1 MLGFVNV
8 KMVVKYILSYLI
20 LDRYNVIH
28 IICILME
35 YLFNI
40 NATYVHATM

>member
-8 KMVVKYILSYLI
+8 KMVVKYILFYLI
-20 LDRYNVIH
+20 LDWYNVIY

-35 YLFNI
+35 YLFNVNVI
-40 NATYVHATM
+40 YVYVIM

>member
-8 KMVVKYILSYLI
+8 KMVVKYILFYLI
-20 LDRYNVIH
+20 LDWYNVIY

-40 NATYVHATM
+40 NVIYVYVIM